1 MYNQGLRICNTQ
13 TTHLPINIM
22 AQVIYVTAQRN
33 RDLASQNHGKLNS
46 NSFKFHKAFVNVD
59 WFEGEVR
66 LKFPSWAI
74 AQKAVNQLRAGDA
87 TLWDTYVVER

>member
-1 MYNQGLRICNTQ
+1 MYKQGLRICNTQ
-13 TTHLPINIM
+13 TIHLPINIM
-22 AQVIYVTAQRN
+22 AQVTYVTAQRN

-87 TLWDTYVVER
+87 TLWDIYVVER